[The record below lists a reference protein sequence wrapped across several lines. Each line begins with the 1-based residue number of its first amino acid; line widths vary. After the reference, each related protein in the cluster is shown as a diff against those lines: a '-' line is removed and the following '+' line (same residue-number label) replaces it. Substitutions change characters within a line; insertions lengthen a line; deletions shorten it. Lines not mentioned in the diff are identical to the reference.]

1 MVRFEAGIVGISSEP
16 AEAPVLEERAV
27 MICAAHG
34 ERTGKIWFAITQSSI
49 VSGPHGY
56 SERNSPGYYPAPVS
70 TPVLVRMCRSSIIA

>member
-16 AEAPVLEERAV
+16 AEAPVPEERAV

-49 VSGPHGY
+49 VSGPHG
-56 SERNSPGYYPAPVS
+56 
-70 TPVLVRMCRSSIIA
+70 